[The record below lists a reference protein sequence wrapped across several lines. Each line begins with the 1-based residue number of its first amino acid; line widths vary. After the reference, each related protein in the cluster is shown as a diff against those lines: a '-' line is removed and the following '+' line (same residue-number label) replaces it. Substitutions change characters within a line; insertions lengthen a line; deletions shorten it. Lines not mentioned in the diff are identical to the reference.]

1 MDTIPAISLEEL
13 KAKIDRGDR
22 FTLVE
27 ILPPPQYRSG
37 HLPGAIYIPPIQ
49 VRELAP
55 KRLPDKA
62 AEIVVYCAGPT
73 CYTSGMAAREL
84 QAMGYTNVREF
95 SGGKQAWTGAG
106 LPLEGAR

>member
-1 MDTIPAISLEEL
+1 MDDSIPMISRDEL
-13 KAKIDRGDR
+13 KARLDRGDD

-27 ILPPPQYRSG
+27 ALPPPAYRDG
-37 HLPGAIYIPPIQ
+37 HIPGAINLPPGQ

-73 CYTSGMAAREL
+73 
-84 QAMGYTNVREF
+84 
-95 SGGKQAWTGAG
+95 
-106 LPLEGAR
+106 